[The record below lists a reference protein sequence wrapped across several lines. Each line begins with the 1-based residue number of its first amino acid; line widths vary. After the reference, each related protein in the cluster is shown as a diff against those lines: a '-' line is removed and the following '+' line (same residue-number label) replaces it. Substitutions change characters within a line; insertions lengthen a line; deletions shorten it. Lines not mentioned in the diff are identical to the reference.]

1 MMLLRWAALLM
12 IPIASAAPPEW
23 LPRLEQAALL
33 ETPLMRADTLFSAAE
48 IVEDGP
54 TRLRLVQQGLIA
66 VSGARLEEARGFYL
80 AAAAE
85 LLADV
90 DLALALRF
98 ATDAPIRQAAAWRA
112 DYRGR
117 AFTFL
122 LRRRPEL
129 VEEALR
135 AGAFQVPA
143 AAERPELFP
152 LLLAN
157 FPGERARLEDVE
169 LLLRAAEGVAPAL
182 AIEAITAALAAK
194 GTPEDYEQAWIG
206 DVKLAGGMRQAM
218 RIRIVQHVRHFLPDQ
233 WSRWAVEF
241 GELAG
246 VPAER
251 PAIRIERAEGGDLEE
266 RLLAKGPNGEYL
278 DAVMRG
284 ACVATDFARHRE
296 CAAAAARAAEV
307 FSLQG
312 AGPDEMGLRNASL
325 RARWL
330 LKEISGQQ

>member
-1 MMLLRWAALLM
+1 MLLRWAALL
-12 IPIASAAPPEW
+12 IVPIASAAPPEW

-33 ETPLMRADTLFSAAE
+33 ETPMMRADTLFSAAE
-48 IVEDGP
+48 LVADGP
-54 TRLRLVQQGLIA
+54 TRLRLVQQGLLA
-66 VSGARLEEARGFYL
+66 VSAARAEEARGFYM

-90 DLALALRF
+90 DPALALRF
-98 ATDAPIRQAAAWRA
+98 ATDAPLRQAAAWQA

-117 AFTFL
+117 AFSFL
-122 LRRRPEL
+122 IRRRPEL
-129 VEEALR
+129 IEEALR
-135 AGAFQVPA
+135 AGAFHIPA

-157 FPGERARLEDVE
+157 FPRQRARLQDVE
-169 LLLRAAEGVAPAL
+169 LLLRAAEAVAPAL
-182 AIEAITAALAAK
+182 AIEAVTVALEAK
-194 GTPEDYEQAWIG
+194 GTPEDYESAWIG

-218 RIRIVQHVRHFLPDQ
+218 RIRIVQHVRHYLPDQ
-233 WSRWAVEF
+233 WSRWAAEF
-241 GELAG
+241 GELAS

-251 PAIRIERAEGGDLEE
+251 PAIRIEKTESFDLEE

-284 ACVATDFARHRE
+284 ACVATDFVRHRE

-307 FSLQG
+307 FSRQG
-312 AGPDEMGLRNASL
+312 A
-325 RARWL
+325 
-330 LKEISGQQ
+330 

>member
-1 MMLLRWAALLM
+1 MLLRWAALL
-12 IPIASAAPPEW
+12 IVSIASAAPPDW

-48 IVEDGP
+48 LVSDGP
-54 TRLRLVQQGLIA
+54 SRLRLVQQGLLA
-66 VSGARLEEARGFYL
+66 VSAARAEEARGFYM
-80 AAAAE
+80 AAAAD
-85 LLADV
+85 LLAEV
-90 DLALALRF
+90 DPALALRF

-122 LRRRPEL
+122 IRRRPEL

-135 AGAFQVPA
+135 AGAFHVPA
-143 AAERPELFP
+143 AVERPELFP
-152 LLLAN
+152 MLLAN
-157 FPGERARLEDVE
+157 FPRERARLEDVE

-182 AIEAITAALAAK
+182 AIEAVTAALEAK
-194 GTPEDYEQAWIG
+194 GTPEDYEEVWIG
-206 DVKLAGGMRQAM
+206 DVKLTGGMRQAM

-246 VPAER
+246 IPAER
-251 PAIRIERAEGGDLEE
+251 PTLRIERTETVDLEE

-284 ACVATDFARHRE
+284 ACVATDFTRHRE

-307 FSLQG
+307 FSRQG
-312 AGPDEMGLRNASL
+312 GRPDEMGLRNASL

-330 LKEISGQQ
+330 LEEISGLK

>member
-1 MMLLRWAALLM
+1 MPLRCAALLFVS
-12 IPIASAAPPEW
+12 IAGAAPPEW

-48 IVEDGP
+48 LVTDGP

-66 VSGARLEEARGFYL
+66 VSGARLDEARGFYL
-80 AAAAE
+80 AAAAD
-85 LLADV
+85 LVAQVDPVLAQRY
-90 DLALALRF
+90 AA
-98 ATDAPIRQAAAWRA
+98 DAPLRQAAAWRA

-122 LRRRPEL
+122 IRRRPEL

-135 AGAFQVPA
+135 AGAFHVPA

-152 LLLAN
+152 LLLLN
-157 FPGERARLEDVE
+157 FPRERARLDDVE
-169 LLLRAAEGVAPAL
+169 LLLRAAESVAPAL
-182 AIEAITAALAAK
+182 AIEAVTAALAAK
-194 GTPEDYEQAWIG
+194 GTPEDYEEAWIG

-218 RIRIVQHVRHFLPDQ
+218 RIRIVQFVRQFLPDQ
-233 WSRWAVEF
+233 WSRWAAEL
-241 GELAG
+241 GELSG
-246 VPAER
+246 IPAER
-251 PAIRIERAEGGDLEE
+251 PAIRIERTEASDLEE

-307 FSLQG
+307 FSRQN
-312 AGPDEMGLRNASL
+312 AKPDEMGVRNASL

-330 LKEISGQQ
+330 LEQISAQP

>member
-1 MMLLRWAALLM
+1 MLLRGATLLM
-12 IPIASAAPPEW
+12 VSIASAAPPEW

-33 ETPLMRADTLFSAAE
+33 ETPLMRADTLFTAAE
-48 IVEDGP
+48 MVKDGP

-66 VSGARLEEARGFYL
+66 VSGSRSEEARGFYL

-85 LLADV
+85 LLAETDPV
-90 DLALALRF
+90 LAQRF
-98 ATDAPIRQAAAWRA
+98 AMDAPIRQAAAWRA

-117 AFTFL
+117 ALGFL
-122 LRRRPEL
+122 IRRRPEL

-135 AGAFQVPA
+135 AGAFHVPA
-143 AAERPELFP
+143 AAERPELFT

-157 FPGERARLEDVE
+157 FPRERARLDDVE
-169 LLLRAAEGVAPAL
+169 LLLRAAEAVAPAL
-182 AIEAITAALAAK
+182 AIEAVTAALEAK
-194 GTPEDYEQAWIG
+194 GTPEDYEEAWID
-206 DVKLAGGMRQAM
+206 DVKLAGGMRQAI
-218 RIRIVQHVRHFLPDQ
+218 RIRIVQFVRQFLPDQ
-233 WSRWAVEF
+233 GSRWAVEF
-241 GELAG
+241 GELASI
-246 VPAER
+246 PAER
-251 PAIRIERAEGGDLEE
+251 PTIRIERTEGGELEE

-307 FSLQG
+307 FSRQG
-312 AGPDEMGLRNASL
+312 AKPDEMGLRNASL

-330 LKEISGQQ
+330 LEEISTLL

>member
-1 MMLLRWAALLM
+1 MLLRRAALLFVS
-12 IPIASAAPPEW
+12 IASAAPPEW

-48 IVEDGP
+48 LVQDGP
-54 TRLRLVQQGLIA
+54 TRLRLVQQGLLA
-66 VSGARLEEARGFYL
+66 VSAARSEEARGFYM
-80 AAAAE
+80 AAAAD
-85 LLADV
+85 LLAETDP
-90 DLALALRF
+90 ALALRF
-98 ATDAPIRQAAAWRA
+98 ATDAPVRQSAGWRA

-122 LRRRPEL
+122 IRRRPEL

-135 AGAFQVPA
+135 AGAFHVPA
-143 AAERPELFP
+143 VADRPELFP

-157 FPGERARLEDVE
+157 FPRERARLDDVE

-182 AIEAITAALAAK
+182 AIDAVTAALEAK
-194 GTPEDYEQAWIG
+194 GTPEDYEEAWIG
-206 DVKLAGGMRQAM
+206 DVKLAGGTRQAM
-218 RIRIVQHVRHFLPDQ
+218 RIRIVQYVRHFLPDQ

-246 VPAER
+246 IPAER
-251 PAIRIERAEGGDLEE
+251 PAIRIERIEAGGLEE

-284 ACVATDFARHRE
+284 ACVATDFAHHRE

-307 FSLQG
+307 FSRLG
-312 AGPDEMGLRNASL
+312 ARPDEMGLRNASL

-330 LKEISGQQ
+330 LEEFSAQ